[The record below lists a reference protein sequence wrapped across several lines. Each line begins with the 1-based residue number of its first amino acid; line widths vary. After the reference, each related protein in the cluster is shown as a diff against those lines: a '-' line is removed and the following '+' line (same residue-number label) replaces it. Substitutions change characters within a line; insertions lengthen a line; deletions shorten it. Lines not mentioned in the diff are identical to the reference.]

1 MQVFVANRLLRL
13 EDLARKNFHL
23 AVACLVQKAVKRA
36 VAEAG
41 VTEAASCH
49 TFRHA
54 IVTHLMERGQN
65 IRTIQEL
72 LGHQD
77 VSTTMI
83 DT

>member
-1 MQVFVANRLLRL
+1 VG
-13 EDLARKNFHL
+13 L

-41 VTEAASCH
+41 VTEATSCH

-54 IVTHLMERGQN
+54 IVTHLLERGQN

-83 DT
+83 DTYVLNRGPCGVRSPDDLL